1 MTADEPSSGTS
12 TKRPESPPSSWP
24 RHIAVIMDG
33 NGRWA
38 REQKLPRIAGHQRG
52 AESVRKVVEQCR
64 ALEIDAL
71 TLFSFSSE
79 NWKRP
84 RDEVDALMT
93 LCCEHLVNERK
104 MMLDNGIRLRWIG
117 REDPLPAKVVDE
129 LRRTEDATAHCR
141 GLDLVLAINYGAR
154 AEIVDAVRSLA
165 NDARAGRLSPE
176 DITESLFNSR
186 LYTAG
191 LPDPDLLIRTAGEQ
205 RLSNYLLWQIS
216 YAEIHVTDRFWPD
229 FDADALNQ
237 AIDDFAG
244 RKRRFGGVAPPAD
257 EPVEPS
263 S

>member
-1 MTADEPSSGTS
+1 MNADEPSHGTARS
-12 TKRPESPPSSWP
+12 RPESAPSAWP

-38 REQKLPRIAGHQRG
+38 RERDLPRIAGHQQG
-52 AESVRKVVEQCR
+52 AESVRRVVEQCR
-64 ALEIDAL
+64 ALEIEAL

-84 RDEVDALMT
+84 KDEVDALMT

-104 MMLDNGIRLRWIG
+104 MMIENGIRLLWIG
-117 REDPLPAKVVDE
+117 RKDPLPAKVVDE

-165 NDARAGRLSPE
+165 NDAKAGRLLPE
-176 DITESLFNSR
+176 DITESLFSSR
-186 LYTAG
+186 LDTAG

-216 YAEIHVTDRFWPD
+216 YAEIHVTDDFWPE
-229 FDADALNQ
+229 FDEDALNR
-237 AIDDFAG
+237 AIDDFAA
-244 RKRRFGGVAPPAD
+244 RKRRFGGIDTPVD
-257 EPVEPS
+257 ES
-263 S
+263 TDSAN